1 MASCRPQKG
10 HRASPDGQLAF
21 LALTHTIDQ
30 WNSKYPHLASQLLD
44 DTDQQLLSEYYAAHL
59 MPVARSF
66 WWNGDNAHKAK
77 TQLLYEKY
85 PLVKAAAW
93 KRNRDKASD
102 ILRIWRK
109 DAKHLCTELNGN
121 GVDDDLSGGKT
132 DEEVDEETEDGPGVS
147 HSTASEDEDSASTI
161 VVATNR
167 DTKRKADERLGRVE
181 TPKKARKCSIFEEES
196 SEDEIF
202 EFRHRSKAKP
212 TTPTPKRAVAAMITP
227 PQSGESTAAIRTD
240 SDNEDDEPIAMRK
253 YRGRRGRRSRRV
265 EPERPV
271 ETVVVDAVPLN
282 LNLVQTTVSAEPA
295 EAPIWEHNCLAA
307 LQEVVDLVAKSRGT
321 FSIQEQREVSRQLK
335 KLESRLE
342 KLSKTIKRLNKAAH
356 P

>member
-1 MASCRPQKG
+1 M
-10 HRASPDGQLAF
+10 
-21 LALTHTIDQ
+21 
-30 WNSKYPHLASQLLD
+30 NQLLD
-44 DTDQQLLSEYYAAHL
+44 DTDQQLLSKYYAAHL

-66 WWNGDNAHKAK
+66 WWNGDNAHRAK

-102 ILRIWRK
+102 ILRIWRR
-109 DAKHLCTELNGN
+109 DAEHLCTELNEN

-147 HSTASEDEDSASTI
+147 HSTASEDEEGEFDEDSASTI

-181 TPKKARKCSIFEEES
+181 TPKKVRKCSIFEEES
-196 SEDEIF
+196 SEDELF
-202 EFRHRSKAKP
+202 EFRRRSKAKP
-212 TTPTPKRAVAAMITP
+212 TTSTPKRAAAAMMTP

-240 SDNEDDEPIAMRK
+240 SDSEDDDPIATRK
-253 YRGRRGRRSRRV
+253 YKGRRGRRSRRV
-265 EPERPV
+265 EPERPA

-295 EAPIWEHNCLAA
+295 EAPIREHNCLAA

-321 FSIQEQREVSRQLK
+321 FSIQAQREVSRQLK
-335 KLESRLE
+335 KLENKLE
-342 KLSKTIKRLNKAAH
+342 KLSKTIKRLNKAA
-356 P
+356 